1 MYNVS
6 SATLTSYTSYNSDGD
21 SLDASLSLPPGI
33 GLQVRKSSKKSIGIL
48 AREKKIMSSLRNFLI
63 VLALSIHSVFEGMA
77 IGLQLNNSDVW
88 KLFVAISIHA
98 CAILFCI
105 GTEMISV
112 GTKKL
117 QILFYM
123 ITLALVTP
131 LGIIIGMIVTEYV
144 NGQSGVQTLVIGVL
158 QGLAGGTLLYITFYE
173 VLDKEKLSKLGMT
186 GLSGCFLLILGFAIM
201 AGLEAA
207 GNVLTSTAIL

>member
-1 MYNVS
+1 
-6 SATLTSYTSYNSDGD
+6 
-21 SLDASLSLPPGI
+21 
-33 GLQVRKSSKKSIGIL
+33 
-48 AREKKIMSSLRNFLI
+48 MSSLRNFLI